1 MFLNELMPGISAPYK
16 AGQQAARVIEP
27 APSVTRAALFISLK
41 ACRSYFERDRVSSW
55 PSTRRLLVT
64 PNAPGTEFA

>member
-27 APSVTRAALFISLK
+27 APSVTRAALFT
-41 ACRSYFERDRVSSW
+41 SYFDRDRVSSW